1 MPRHPIWHHDEE
13 GSTTMLVDE
22 RIHDGREEV
31 AAVERDGRQMHSDV
45 IAMEYSA
52 ENEEEVA
59 VDDDVRRRDEKKK
72 KDRRGSQNLF
82 DNAFGMSM

>member
-1 MPRHPIWHHDEE
+1 
-13 GSTTMLVDE
+13 MLVDE

-31 AAVERDGRQMHSDV
+31 AAAERDGRRMHNDAA

-52 ENEEEVA
+52 ENEAEAA
-59 VDDDVRRRDEKKK
+59 VDDDARRDEKKK

-82 DNAFGMSM
+82 DSAFGMSM